1 MGKKANP
8 RIALLPWGNIFE
20 DYLKQ
25 VGHTLETFS
34 SEGIGGWLLGYIEAL
49 RLVGVQTTLFRTSGT
64 VKETKRL
71 VHDNTSTNTVVLPAP
86 KLYTLISR
94 HMSNPYGLNVKDT
107 FGDVRGLKYH
117 LLSITRDLAPYL
129 ATPLRLLAREIRREG
144 CTAILCQE
152 YEYARF
158 DMCVLLGWLL
168 RIPVFATFQGGNF
181 QFSRLE
187 RPIRPFTINAC
198 SGLIVPT
205 KDEKNRLMKTYK
217 LPSPKIAQI
226 FNPIDIGTWFEGD
239 KIASR
244 TELGIPVGAKV
255 VAWHGRI
262 SIEHKGLDILIQAW
276 DQICSRDP
284 KLELR
289 LLLIGK
295 GTDSDDLREL
305 INNTN
310 PKGVIWKNK
319 FITSRDTIRNYL
331 NAADI
336 YVFPSRHEGF
346 PAALLEAMA
355 CGLPV
360 IAADIPAVADILEG
374 GESAGGIIAAKDDVS
389 SFVNQISRLLADEP
403 LRVELGKRA
412 RRRIESSFSA
422 ETIGKQLRKFIFK
435 LNSYG

>member
-1 MGKKANP
+1 M
-8 RIALLPWGNIFE
+8 
-20 DYLKQ
+20 
-25 VGHTLETFS
+25 
-34 SEGIGGWLLGYIEAL
+34 LGYIEAL

-71 VHDNTSTNTVVLPAP
+71 VHNKTSTNTVVLPAP

-94 HMSNPYGLNVKDT
+94 NMSNPYGLNVKDT
-107 FGDVRGLKYH
+107 FGDIRGLKYH

-144 CTAILCQE
+144 CNVILCQE

-205 KDEKNRLMKTYK
+205 NDEKNRLIETYQ
-217 LPSPKIAQI
+217 LPSSKIAQI

-239 KIASR
+239 KIAAR
-244 TELGIPVGAKV
+244 TELGIPAGAKV

-262 SIEHKGLDILIQAW
+262 DVEQKGLDILVQAW
-276 DQICSRDP
+276 EQICSRHP
-284 KLELR
+284 KLEPR

-295 GTDSDDLREL
+295 GTDSDDLQEL
-305 INNTN
+305 INNMN
-310 PKGVIWKNK
+310 LKGVIWKNE
-319 FITSRDTIRNYL
+319 FIVSRDTIRKYL

-336 YVFPSRHEGF
+336 YLFPSRHEGF
-346 PAALLEAMA
+346 PAAPLEAMA

-360 IAADIPAVADILEG
+360 IAADIPGVSDILEG
-374 GESAGGIIAAKDDVS
+374 GELSGGLIVPKDDVI
-389 SFVNQISRLLADEP
+389 SFVYQISRLMSDEP

-412 RRRIESSFSA
+412 RRRIESSFSLKA
-422 ETIGKQLRKFIFK
+422 IGNQLRNFIFK
-435 LNSYG
+435 SHSYG